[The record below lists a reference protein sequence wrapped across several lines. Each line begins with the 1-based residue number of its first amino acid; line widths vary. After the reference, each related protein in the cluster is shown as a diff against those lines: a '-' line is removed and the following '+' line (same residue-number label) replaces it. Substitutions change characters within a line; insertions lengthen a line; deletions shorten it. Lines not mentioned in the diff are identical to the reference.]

1 MTKSDL
7 INHVSHERNI
17 PAARAESIVNAI
29 FDSIETTL
37 KLSTG
42 IVTVLYQA
50 KVNAGTDKANEQWV
64 EATFS
69 ESFACA
75 SCGISFQELEPRLF
89 SFNSPYGACPACS
102 GLGEKI
108 DGNAAWG
115 T

>member
-1 MTKSDL
+1 MVVDRLVVKPDVRSRLT
-7 INHVSHERNI
+7 
-17 PAARAESIVNAI
+17 
-29 FDSIETTL
+29 DSVETTL

-50 KVNAGTDKANEQWV
+50 SFDKLRMTSNAATEKPSDPSTGSGWV

-89 SFNSPYGACPACS
+89 SFNSPYGACPP
-102 GLGEKI
+102 
-108 DGNAAWG
+108 AAASA
-115 T
+115 